1 MTEVLIVDDHAIF
14 RSGVSRLLSD
24 EPDLRVT
31 GEARNGQEAI
41 ELLRL
46 HCYQV
51 ILLDINM
58 EGRSGLE
65 VLQRIRTEWPS
76 QAVLILSMYPEE
88 QYATQALKMG
98 AYGYISKDAD
108 APDLVRAIRTVASGG
123 HYISP
128 KALGGVLLNIQ
139 NTSTHPPHHQL
150 SAREMQ
156 ILLLIVQ
163 GVSLTEIGKRM
174 FVSVKTVSTYRSRI
188 LAKLG
193 LESNANL
200 VRYALLHRL
209 LS

>member
-1 MTEVLIVDDHAIF
+1 MIEVLIVDDHPIF

-31 GEARNGQEAI
+31 GEAKNGREAI
-41 ELLRL
+41 DLLRS
-46 HCYQV
+46 HRYQA

-65 VLQRIRTEWPS
+65 VLERIRGEWPN
-76 QAVLILSMYPEE
+76 QAVLMLSMYPEE
-88 QYATQALKMG
+88 QFATQALRAG
-98 AYGYISKDAD
+98 AYGYLSKDTD
-108 APDLVRAIRTVASGG
+108 APELVRAIRTVASGG
-123 HYISP
+123 RYISP
-128 KALGGVLLNIQ
+128 NALGGIFLNIQ
-139 NTSTHPPHHQL
+139 DVGNQPPHQQL

-156 ILLLIVQ
+156 IMLLIVQ
-163 GVSLTEIGKRM
+163 GISLTEIGERM
-174 FVSVKTVSTYRSRI
+174 FLSVKTISTYRTRI

-200 VRYALLHRL
+200 VRYALLHG

>member
-1 MTEVLIVDDHAIF
+1 MIEILIIDDHAIF

-24 EPDLRVT
+24 ETDLRVT

-41 ELLRL
+41 ELLHL
-46 HCYQV
+46 HRYQV

-65 VLQRIRTEWPS
+65 VLERIRSEWPN
-76 QAVLILSMYPEE
+76 QAVLMLSMYPEE
-88 QYATQALKMG
+88 QYASQSLKAG

-108 APDLVRAIRTVASGG
+108 ALDLVRAIRTVANGG
-123 HYISP
+123 RYISP
-128 KALGGVLLNIQ
+128 KALGCVLQ
-139 NTSTHPPHHQL
+139 TAHEKTSTPPHHQL
-150 SAREMQ
+150 SPREMQ

-174 FVSVKTVSTYRSRI
+174 FLSVKTISTYRTRI

-193 LESNANL
+193 MESNANL
-200 VRYALLHRL
+200 VRYALEHDLH
-209 LS
+209 

>member
-1 MTEVLIVDDHAIF
+1 MIEVLIVDDHAIF

-24 EPDLRVT
+24 ETDLRVT

-65 VLQRIRTEWPS
+65 VLERIRGEWPS

-88 QYATQALKMG
+88 QYASQSLKAG

-108 APDLVRAIRTVASGG
+108 AIELIKAIRTVATGG
-123 HYISP
+123 RYISP
-128 KALGGVLLNIQ
+128 KALGCVLQ
-139 NTSTHPPHHQL
+139 TVQEKAGPPPHHQL
-150 SAREMQ
+150 SPREMQ

-163 GVSLTEIGKRM
+163 GVSLTGIGKRM
-174 FVSVKTVSTYRSRI
+174 FLSVKTISTYRSRI

-200 VRYALLHRL
+200 VRYTLEHGLN
-209 LS
+209 